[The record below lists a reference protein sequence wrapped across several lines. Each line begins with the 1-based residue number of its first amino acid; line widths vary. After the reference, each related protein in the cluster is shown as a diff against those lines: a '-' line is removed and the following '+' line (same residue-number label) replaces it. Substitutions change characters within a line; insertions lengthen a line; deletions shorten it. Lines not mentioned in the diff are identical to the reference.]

1 LKKRANILCKIDG
14 EWTYHLRFDDEAYYD
29 IEDYK
34 LIQMYHYGYML
45 PSDSSLRLDL
55 ISFIKD
61 EQEKSQ
67 VEKEKNEACE
77 EKDKEL
83 RKKYI
88 K

>member
-1 LKKRANILCKIDG
+1 
-14 EWTYHLRFDDEAYYD
+14 
-29 IEDYK
+29 
-34 LIQMYHYGYML
+34 MYHYGYML

-55 ISFIKD
+55 IGFIKD